1 MTSKTKSQPLE
12 MVRNIVDEM
21 DLQINSVNNTIDY
34 LQKQPQ
40 SEINESLLLEY
51 NEWLKTLKD
60 LRNFVIYKA

>member
-12 MVRNIVDEM
+12 MVRNIVDKM
-21 DLQINSVNNTIDY
+21 DVQINSVNSTIDY
-34 LQKQPQ
+34 IHNQPQ

>member
-1 MTSKTKSQPLE
+1 MTNKTKSQPLE

-21 DLQINSVNNTIDY
+21 DVQINSVNSTIDY
-34 LQKQPQ
+34 LQNQPQ
-40 SEINESLLLEY
+40 SEINNSLLLEY

>member
-12 MVRNIVDEM
+12 MVRNIVDKM
-21 DLQINSVNNTIDY
+21 DLEINCVNGTIDY
-34 LQKQPQ
+34 LQNQPQ
-40 SEINESLLLEY
+40 SEINDKLLLEY

>member
-21 DLQINSVNNTIDY
+21 DVQINSVNSTIDY
-34 LQKQPQ
+34 LQNQPQ